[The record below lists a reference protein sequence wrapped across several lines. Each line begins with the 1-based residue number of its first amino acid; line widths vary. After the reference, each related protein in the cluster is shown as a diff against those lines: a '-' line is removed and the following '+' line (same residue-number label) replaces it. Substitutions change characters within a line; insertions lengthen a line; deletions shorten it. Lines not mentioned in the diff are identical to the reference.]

1 MARDVFGQR
10 LELAEAFITLLAG
23 VGVERGLIGPR
34 EASRLWERHLL
45 NCALLGEAIPLGM
58 DVCDVGSGAGLPGLV
73 LALNRPDL
81 RVTLVEPLRRRT
93 DFLDEAVRALGLRNV
108 TVRRARAQELHGRHQ
123 FRVVTARA
131 VAPLGRLLDW
141 SMPLVRP
148 GGELLAMKGAAAE
161 TEVEAARDRLRRSA
175 VGSVSVM
182 RLGAG
187 VLDPPTTVVRVEA
200 VG

>member
-1 MARDVFGQR
+1 MTRPNPSVPRETPVTPLVARDVFGQR

-108 TVRRARAQELHGRHQ
+108 TVRRARAQELHGR
-123 FRVVTARA
+123 
-131 VAPLGRLLDW
+131 
-141 SMPLVRP
+141 
-148 GGELLAMKGAAAE
+148 
-161 TEVEAARDRLRRSA
+161 
-175 VGSVSVM
+175 
-182 RLGAG
+182 
-187 VLDPPTTVVRVEA
+187 
-200 VG
+200 

>member
-1 MARDVFGQR
+1 
-10 LELAEAFITLLAG
+10 
-23 VGVERGLIGPR
+23 
-34 EASRLWERHLL
+34 
-45 NCALLGEAIPLGM
+45 
-58 DVCDVGSGAGLPGLV
+58 
-73 LALNRPDL
+73 DL

-108 TVRRARAQELHGRHQ
+108 TVRRARAQELHGRYQ

-161 TEVEAARDRLRRSA
+161 TEVEAARDQLRRSA
-175 VGSVSVM
+175 VGSVSVT